1 MDKELN
7 KKIGQA
13 TKWSTI
19 TEITSKLITPISN
32 AILARL
38 LAPEAFGVVATLTMV
53 ITFAEIFTDAGF
65 QKYLVQREF
74 RDEEER
80 DLCTNVAFWTNM
92 VFSLIAW
99 GLITLFVKPIA
110 ALVGSE
116 GHELAIIVISAEIPL
131 LALSSIQMARFRRV
145 FDFKNLFFMRVGVSL
160 VPLLITVPAALILR
174 SYWALVIGTLA
185 KDLLSAVVLT
195 LRSPWKPA
203 LRFAF
208 GKLKDMLSYCV
219 WIIVENISIWFSS
232 NAGTFI
238 IGGILGAY
246 FLGLYKTTI
255 NTVTGYFNVISGA
268 AMPVLFSGL
277 SRCQN
282 DEMEFRMVFFR
293 FQRIMAALVFPLGCG
308 IYVYRELGTL
318 ILLGSQWMETAELL
332 GMRSMMQAFMIVF
345 SFLNSEAFRSKGK
358 PKLSVIAQLMN
369 IAVMIPVLYWSSSKG
384 YDSLAFWSCIS
395 CGVLIIATSLLA
407 HFALGLSVF
416 AVIRNVWPS
425 LLSALIMAVLGD
437 LFRTMLPGILWELFT
452 VLLCVL
458 VYGGCMYLL
467 PAGRKQL
474 AEVPIVNKLLRLV

>member
-1 MDKELN
+1 MDNELT

-13 TKWSTI
+13 TKWSTV
-19 TEITSKLITPISN
+19 TEIASKLITPLTN

-38 LAPEAFGVVATLTMV
+38 LVPEAFGVVATLTMV
-53 ITFAEIFTDAGF
+53 ISFAEIFTDAGF

-74 RDEEER
+74 RDEEEL

-145 FDFKNLFFMRVGVSL
+145 FDFKNLFFMRVGVSM
-160 VPLLITVPAALILR
+160 VPLFITVPAALILR
-174 SYWALVIGTLA
+174 NYWALVIGTLA
-185 KDLLSAVVLT
+185 KELLSAVVLM

-203 LRFAF
+203 FRFDF
-208 GKLKDMLSYCV
+208 GKLKDMFSYCV

-255 NTVTGYFNVISGA
+255 NTVSGYFNVISGA
-268 AMPVLFSGL
+268 AIPVLFSGL

-282 DEMEFRMVFFR
+282 DELEFRKVFFQ

-318 ILLGSQWMETAELL
+318 ILLGSQWTETADLF
-332 GMRSMMQAFMIVF
+332 GMRSMMQALMIVF

-358 PKLSVIAQLMN
+358 PKLSVIAQAID
-369 IAVMIPVLYWSSSKG
+369 IAVMIPVLYWSSSRG
-384 YDSLAFWSCIS
+384 YDSLVFWSCIS
-395 CGVLIIATSLLA
+395 CWVLIIATSLLA
-407 HFALGLSVF
+407 HFMLGLSVF

-425 LLSALIMAVLGD
+425 LLSALVMAAVGTVI
-437 LFRTMLPGILWELFT
+437 RTLLPGIIWELFT

-474 AEVPIVNKLLRLV
+474 SEIPVVNRLLGLV